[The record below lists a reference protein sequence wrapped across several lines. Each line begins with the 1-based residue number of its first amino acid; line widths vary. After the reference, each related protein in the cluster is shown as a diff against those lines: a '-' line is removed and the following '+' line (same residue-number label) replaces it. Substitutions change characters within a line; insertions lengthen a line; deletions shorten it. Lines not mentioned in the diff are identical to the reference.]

1 MTFLDGVMKRGGT
14 AIFML
19 GVAGVSL
26 SMAMIIDNSKKP
38 EFTEPEPSKS
48 VISLERRKDP
58 KTADGPDHE
67 ETAEYEEPTYTPV
80 DYKEY
85 YRQKKAE
92 ERRQR
97 EGVILH
103 DRRYKGDG
111 SDLSRKH
118 YFRNLAY
125 ERARDAN
132 PIGTAHMLDTKIA
145 RIAGDDNIDDIS
157 DSDSDGED
165 STIMSGA
172 SDLTISDLED
182 FLSEEEQEANE

>member
-26 SMAMIIDNSKKP
+26 SMAMMIDNSKKP
-38 EFTEPEPSKS
+38 EFTQPEPSKQ
-48 VISLERRKDP
+48 VVSLERRKKP
-58 KTADGPDHE
+58 KTKDSTDDE
-67 ETAEYEEPTYTPV
+67 EASEHDEPTYTPV

-97 EGVILH
+97 EGVIVS

-111 SDLSRKH
+111 SDLSRSH

-145 RIAGDDNIDDIS
+145 RITGDVDLENAEFS
-157 DSDSDGED
+157 DED

-172 SDLTISDLED
+172 SDLTLSDIED
-182 FLSEEEQEANE
+182 FLSDGEEEANE